1 MTLLDAN
8 ILLYAYNP
16 GSPEHASCSRWLEN
30 ALSGREPVG
39 LAWAVILAFARL
51 ATNPRLFRAPL
62 TIDEAC
68 AAIQGWLSQPLLQIL
83 EPTDRHWAILSGL
96 LVSSQVR
103 GTLVMD
109 ADLAALAIEHGATLV
124 TTDRDFTR
132 FNGLKL
138 LNPLAPR

>member
-16 GSPEHASCSRWLEN
+16 GSPEHAPCRHWLED
-30 ALSGREPVG
+30 ALSRREPVG
-39 LAWAVILAFARL
+39 LAWAVILAFARI
-51 ATNPRLFRAPL
+51 ATSPRLFRAPL

-68 AAIQGWLSQPLLQIL
+68 SAIKEWLTQPLIQLL

-96 LVSSQVR
+96 LVSSQAR
-103 GTLVMD
+103 GALVMD

-132 FNGLKL
+132 FTGLKL